1 MKNFSEKAI
10 SLQRG
15 RLNVSTVMAGE
26 IDHNVVGRFSMVR
39 LLGGVLLLLVMSGTE
54 TAIVRADTMHDG
66 QFWFPL
72 YNRFSPSDKVRG
84 WFEINP
90 RFGNDMSEIHQLLI
104 RPALGYQ
111 ITPGVSLW
119 QGYAWVT
126 NYESRFTDEHR
137 LYQQLSYRRK
147 FEGWNIFSRTR
158 TEQRFIRDAR
168 GVSLR
173 AREFLRMNVPLNDR
187 KQWSF
192 VLYDEIFVSLNATR
206 NGPRSGFDQNRLFI
220 GLNRKITP
228 HLSMDFGYQNQS
240 INTSGPRV
248 ADVMNHILLIQWF
261 IDWTD

>member
-1 MKNFSEKAI
+1 MDNGVKIGMAGNIARNTVRRF
-10 SLQRG
+10 
-15 RLNVSTVMAGE
+15 STV
-26 IDHNVVGRFSMVR
+26 RP
-39 LLGGVLLLLVMSGTE
+39 LGGLLLLLVMSGIG
-54 TAIVRADTMHDG
+54 AAVARAGTVHDG

-72 YNRFSPSDKVRG
+72 YNRFSPSEKVRG
-84 WFEINP
+84 WFEVNP
-90 RFGNDMSEIHQLLI
+90 RFGNDVSEIHQLLI

-111 ITPGVSLW
+111 IMPGVSLW
-119 QGYAWVT
+119 QGYAWIT
-126 NYESRFTDEHR
+126 NYEPRFTDEHR
-137 LYQQLSYRRK
+137 LYQQLSYRKK
-147 FEGWNIFSRTR
+147 FAGWNLFSRTR

-173 AREFLRMNVPLNDR
+173 AREFLRLNVPLGDR

-192 VLYDEIFVSLNATR
+192 VFYDELFVSLNSTH
-206 NGPRSGFDQNRLFI
+206 NGPRSGFDQNRLFV

-228 HLSMDFGYQNQS
+228 HVSMDVGYQNQS